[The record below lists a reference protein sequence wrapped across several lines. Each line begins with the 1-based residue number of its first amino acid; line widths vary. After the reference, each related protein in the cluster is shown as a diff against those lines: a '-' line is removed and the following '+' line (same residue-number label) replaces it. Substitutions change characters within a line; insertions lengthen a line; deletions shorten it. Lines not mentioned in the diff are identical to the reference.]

1 MLSIRKSLNEFYIDK
16 AISSS
21 PRGVALRHVVI
32 GKRIDLS
39 ARAIIDVNVN
49 QNPQRKG
56 SHT

>member
-16 AISSS
+16 VCS
-21 PRGVALRHVVI
+21 PSPAGVALRHVAI
-32 GKRIDLS
+32 RERIDLS